1 MLCGRASDTQMKS
14 SQRNVSPDGKR
25 NEMSAVDIIV
35 DRGSTIRPISTSA
48 LACWPEVPQNATQ
61 AQLNDEV

>member
-25 NEMSAVDIIV
+25 NELSD
-35 DRGSTIRPISTSA
+35 G
-48 LACWPEVPQNATQ
+48 
-61 AQLNDEV
+61 